1 MASAKKTT
9 GVMGAKMPVAAGTK
23 TGAKAQ
29 GGGKSPSHAK
39 PAATTAAG
47 ARVASKH
54 AAKQGAP
61 GKPGPAQ
68 AARSSLPKGL
78 SKKNGKD
85 LPQLFRI
92 SLEVGDLEAAERF
105 YSRLLGVEG
114 RKQAGGRVCFTAG
127 AVTVQVVD
135 VSATGKPHPGPKS
148 LSFLVRDLDPVFERA
163 KALGCLSRE
172 VVHGQP
178 GGEIRVRP
186 GGERSFHAQDR
197 WKNPLCFVQQGTAI
211 TG

>member
-9 GVMGAKMPVAAGTK
+9 GVV
-23 TGAKAQ
+23 
-29 GGGKSPSHAK
+29 GGKSPSHAK
-39 PAATTAAG
+39 PAAPSASFSG

-54 AAKQGAP
+54 AARQGAP
-61 GKPGPAQ
+61 AKPGSAQ

-85 LPQLFRI
+85 LPHLFRI
-92 SLEVGDLEAAERF
+92 HLEVGDLDAAERF

-127 AVTVQVVD
+127 AVTLQVVD
-135 VSATGKPHPGPKS
+135 VSATGQPHPGPKS
-148 LSFLVRDLDPVFERA
+148 LAFLVRDLDPVFERA

-186 GGERSFHAQDR
+186 GGERSFYAQDR
-197 WKNPLCFVQQGTAI
+197 WKNPLCFVQQGTAF